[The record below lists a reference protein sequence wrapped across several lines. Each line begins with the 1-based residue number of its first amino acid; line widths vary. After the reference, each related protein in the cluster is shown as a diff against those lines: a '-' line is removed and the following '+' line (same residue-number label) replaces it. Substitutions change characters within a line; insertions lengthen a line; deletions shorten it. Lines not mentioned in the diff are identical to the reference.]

1 MCQTNNWNSILAQEI
16 GGTLKVVA
24 TRSDGVIITLTK
36 TYTKEISPVCQTKD
50 LFDQLQSYKNCT
62 CKQND
67 PCILHFEIKK
77 RNQY

>member
-1 MCQTNNWNSILAQEI
+1 MCKTNNWNSILAQEI
-16 GGTLKVVA
+16 GGALKIVA
-24 TRSDGVIITLTK
+24 HRSDGLILTLT
-36 TYTKEISPVCQTKD
+36 TAYIERISPVQQTKE